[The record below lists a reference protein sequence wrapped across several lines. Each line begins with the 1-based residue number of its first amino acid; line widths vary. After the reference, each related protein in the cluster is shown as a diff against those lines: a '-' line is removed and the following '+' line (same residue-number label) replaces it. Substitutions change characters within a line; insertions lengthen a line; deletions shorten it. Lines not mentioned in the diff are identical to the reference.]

1 MANTRPTTVLSPD
14 ERRNRI
20 AELLCKA
27 IHAGDAKA
35 GISEPLAAASSKNQA
50 VKAPAPTD
58 EERVLNYLRHADQAT
73 PRVLRAAL
81 GLPRTTMY
89 RILLRLSQQG
99 LIGTSGNSRAVVH
112 WLVNKENR
120 PAVGPGA
127 AASVRLERRQKG
139 ARISP

>member
-1 MANTRPTTVLSPD
+1 MATAKPISILSLD
-14 ERRNRI
+14 ERRRRI

-35 GISEPLAAASSKNQA
+35 GISEPLTAASPRGQVMKS
-50 VKAPAPTD
+50 PAPTD
-58 EERVLNYLRHADQAT
+58 EERVLNYLRHVDQAT

-89 RILLRLSQQG
+89 RILLRLGQQG
-99 LIGTSGNSRAVVH
+99 LIGSSGNSRAVVH
-112 WLVNKENR
+112 WLMNKETK
-120 PAVGPGA
+120 PATGPGA